1 LTARADILMMVS
13 PMQLLA
19 RLSCSHWRRT
29 TAQMPTIHVVVVKRD
44 RESVRDR

>member
-1 LTARADILMMVS
+1 MN
-13 PMQLLA
+13 LLA

-29 TAQMPTIHVVVVKRD
+29 TAQTMTCVVVVKRD